1 MHNPPKP
8 TAPAWGIS
16 EKGSNMSADY
26 GKDKGEQLPGNPTKP
41 KGGTTKPT
49 TASRKAAG
57 PMKAAAAPKR
67 K

>member
-1 MHNPPKP
+1 
-8 TAPAWGIS
+8 
-16 EKGSNMSADY
+16 MSADY

-49 TASRKAAG
+49 TAARKAPG
-57 PMKAAAAPKR
+57 PMKAAASPKR